1 MDIPQGDKNYNNRF
15 WKLNKAIYG
24 LIQAGRMWSF
34 KINDTLLELGFN
46 RCKSE
51 PCVYIK
57 KDRNNN
63 IICIL
68 AIYVY
73 DILIAG
79 KNKEINKI
87 RERIKN
93 KFELFNISS
102 VLALYFL
109 LFLDSTFYCFGTL
122 LSSVLG
128 LYGFWLLLWT
138 FIIFRHC

>member
-1 MDIPQGDKNYNNRF
+1 MDIPQGDKNYNNGF

-24 LIQAGRMWSF
+24 LKQAGRLWNF

-68 AIYVY
+68 AIYVE

-87 RERIKN
+87 REGIKS
-93 KFELFNISS
+93 KFELSDI
-102 VLALYFL
+102 
-109 LFLDSTFYCFGTL
+109 GE
-122 LSSVLG
+122 
-128 LYGFWLLLWT
+128 
-138 FIIFRHC
+138 